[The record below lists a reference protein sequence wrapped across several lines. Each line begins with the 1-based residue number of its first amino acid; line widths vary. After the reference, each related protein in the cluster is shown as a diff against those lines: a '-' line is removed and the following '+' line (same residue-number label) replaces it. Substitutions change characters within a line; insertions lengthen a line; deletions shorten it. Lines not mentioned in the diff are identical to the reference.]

1 MRRAFAAV
9 TLLILAAPLANAQA
23 QLPDPGILP
32 DNPFYGLKR
41 FFEELGTTITFGE
54 DARAIRAL
62 DLAELRL
69 AETRAVSEMG
79 RPEFVEDLA
88 ADYEKEIENSN
99 RAVYSISDPE
109 RREAVSEWVAK
120 KTSSYLD
127 VLDSVEDTAPEQARP
142 AIAAAKER
150 YVKGNMEAL
159 RILATED
166 PEKAAE
172 IAMQVAQGRA
182 EKSRAAAERGDD
194 SKAVEAAKECM
205 EYERFG
211 DEISEIAQKVG
222 KDPSKVRELV
232 AKSTSLSTSVLEEVK
247 EKVREDARSSIV
259 ETMGESRKVTGG
271 TRGDQERGSNS
282 EHDSIDQNSAPPT
295 FYQTK

>member
-1 MRRAFAAV
+1 MRRAFVAV

-41 FFEELGTTITFGE
+41 FFEELGTTFTFGE
-54 DARAIRAL
+54 DVRAIRAL
-62 DLAELRL
+62 ELAELRL

-88 ADYEKEIENSN
+88 EDYEKEIGNSN
-99 RAVYSISDPE
+99 KAVASISDPE
-109 RREAVSEWVAK
+109 RRKAVSEWVAK

-127 VLDSVEDTAPEQARP
+127 VLDSVEDTAPEQARS

-150 YVKGNMEAL
+150 FVKGNMEAL
-159 RILATED
+159 RTLATED

-182 EKSRAAAERGDD
+182 ENARAAAERGDD
-194 SKAVEAAKECM
+194 LMAVEAAKEYM

-211 DEISEIAQKVG
+211 DEISEIAQNAG
-222 KDPSKVRELV
+222 KDPSKVKELV
-232 AKSTSLSTSVLEEVK
+232 AESTSVNTSVLEEVK
-247 EKVREDARSSIV
+247 EKVREDARSSI
-259 ETMGESRKVTGG
+259 EKTMGESRKVREG

-282 EHDSIDQNSAPPT
+282 EHDSVEQDEET
-295 FYQTK
+295 DDK